1 MSIDHSSQ
9 DPNGGWERCET
20 TAVDAFVGWLH
31 ASVCRGLRRTINER
45 VFQPQTDGC
54 MKLYD
59 SSRAPNPRRVRVF
72 LAEKGLV
79 VEREE
84 VDIATHQ
91 HRSEAYTKINPL
103 QRMPA
108 LMLDDGTILTESI
121 AICRYLEELHPLPPL
136 FGRTPLERAFVEM
149 WQRRLELHLFQPVGL
164 AFRHSHPAMVDLEV
178 PQISTLAEV
187 SRSRAL
193 EFLSFLDSELAKREF
208 VAGAEF
214 SVADITG
221 LVAIDFMRPARI
233 PLPDELTQVRRWHA
247 ALASRP
253 SARA

>member
-1 MSIDHSSQ
+1 
-9 DPNGGWERCET
+9 
-20 TAVDAFVGWLH
+20 
-31 ASVCRGLRRTINER
+31 
-45 VFQPQTDGC
+45 

-79 VEREE
+79 VECEE
-84 VDIATHQ
+84 VDIAAHQ
-91 HRSEAYTKINPL
+91 HRAAAFSRINPL
-103 QRMPA
+103 QQTPA
-108 LMLDDGTILTESI
+108 LRLDDGTILTESI
-121 AICRYLEELHPLPPL
+121 AICRYFEELHPLPSL

-164 AFRHSHPAMVDLEV
+164 AFRHSHPAMVGLEV
-178 PQISTLAEV
+178 PQIATLAEV
-187 SRSRAL
+187 CRNRVL
-193 EFLSFLDSELAKREF
+193 KFLSFLDSELTKREF
-208 VAGAEF
+208 VAGPEF

-233 PLPDELTQVRRWHA
+233 PVLDQLTQVRRWHA